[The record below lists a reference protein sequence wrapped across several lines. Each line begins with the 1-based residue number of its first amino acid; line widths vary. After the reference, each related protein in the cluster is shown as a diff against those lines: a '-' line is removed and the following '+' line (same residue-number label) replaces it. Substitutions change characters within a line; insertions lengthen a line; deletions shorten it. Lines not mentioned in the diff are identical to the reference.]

1 MPGPLKL
8 DRQGHL
14 ADYYSLPPPTLPLP
28 YGERDG
34 VRGGHPPHWAPAGIL
49 AVSRSDQLPPPPPNL
64 HLMPI

>member
-14 ADYYSLPPPTLPLP
+14 ADYYSLPLQLSLSPM
-28 YGERDG
+28 G
-34 VRGGHPPHWAPAGIL
+34 RGMVIPPHWAPAGIL
-49 AVSRSDQLPPPPPNL
+49 AVSRSDHQLPPPPPNL